1 MAKAKKSQ
9 KENKPTSRSAVY
21 AGTFD
26 PITNGHV
33 DLIQRALSH
42 FDEIV
47 VVVAHSRKKSP
58 VFDAKTRK
66 KLIED
71 CFKGDPRVRVD
82 IDSGLL
88 VNYARKHKIPV
99 ILRGLRAVSD
109 FEYEF
114 QMALMNRKMCPELE
128 TFFLMASGR
137 YFFVNSTLIKEVISH
152 GGDVNELVPS
162 HVEKKLR
169 ETLC

>member
-1 MAKAKKSQ
+1 MAKSRPPKI
-9 KENKPTSRSAVY
+9 KPTVRKAVY

-33 DLIQRALSH
+33 DLIQRALEH

-47 VVVAHSRKKSP
+47 VVVAHSHKKSP

-66 KLIED
+66 KLVED
-71 CFKGDPRVRVD
+71 CFKGDPRVSVD

-88 VNYARKHKIPV
+88 VDYAKSKNIPV

-114 QMALMNRKMCPELE
+114 QMALMNRKMRPDLE

-152 GGDVNELVPS
+152 GGDVKELVPA

>member
-1 MAKAKKSQ
+1 MAKQSPPKNNTSPKK
-9 KENKPTSRSAVY
+9 AVY

-33 DLIQRALSH
+33 DLIERALAH

-71 CFKGDPRVRVD
+71 CFKGNTKVKVD
-82 IDSGLL
+82 IDDGLL
-88 VNYARKHKIPV
+88 VDYAKKNDIPV

-114 QMALMNRKMCPELE
+114 QMALMNRKMNPQLE

-137 YFFVNSTLIKEVISH
+137 YFFVNSSLIKEVISH
-152 GGDVNELVPS
+152 GGNVKELVPA
-162 HVEKKLR
+162 HVEKKLK

>member
-1 MAKAKKSQ
+1 MAKKSP
-9 KENKPTSRSAVY
+9 KANPSHSRKAVY

-33 DLIQRALSH
+33 DLIQRALTH

-47 VVVAHSRKKSP
+47 VVVAHSQKKNP

-71 CFKGDPRVRVD
+71 CFKGDKRVTVD

-88 VNYARKHKIPV
+88 VDYATRHGIPV

-114 QMALMNRKMCPELE
+114 QMALMNRKMSPDLE

-152 GGDVNELVPS
+152 GGNVNELVPP

>member
-1 MAKAKKSQ
+1 MAKQKTTSAKPS
-9 KENKPTSRSAVY
+9 SRKAVY

-33 DLIQRALSH
+33 DLIERALEH

-58 VFDAKTRK
+58 LFDAKTRK

-71 CFKGDPRVRVD
+71 CFKANKRVTVD

-88 VNYARKHKIPV
+88 VDYAKKNNIPV

-114 QMALMNRKMCPELE
+114 QMALMNRKMNPDLE

-137 YFFVNSTLIKEVISH
+137 YFFVNSSLIKEVISH
-152 GGDVNELVPS
+152 GGNVKELVPA
-162 HVEKKLR
+162 HVEKKLK

>member
-1 MAKAKKSQ
+1 MAKNSSPKTKQA
-9 KENKPTSRSAVY
+9 TRRAVY

-33 DLIQRALSH
+33 DLIERALEH
-42 FDEIV
+42 FDEII
-47 VVVAHSRKKSP
+47 VVVAHSQKKSP
-58 VFDAKTRK
+58 VFDAKMRK
-66 KLIED
+66 KLIEE
-71 CFKGDPRVRVD
+71 CFKNDERIKVD

-88 VNYARKHKIPV
+88 VDYAKKNDIPV

-114 QMALMNRKMCPELE
+114 QMALMNRKMNPDLE

-152 GGDVNELVPS
+152 GGDVKELVPK